1 MPRLRIAGCATC
13 VTASASSGT
22 CFAISRSCS
31 ICACVHQRAD
41 PEHALLEAHVLETGK
56 PGDVDQQLGRRQ
68 AHVERR
74 NEALAAG
81 EDLRAGTLEQL
92 ERLGERARFC
102 IGKRRRLQRP
112 DLLLEVVI
120 ITSKRRRQCGAL
132 RWFAG
137 LLAALV
143 AGGDCGRQTY
153 PSQPIRL
160 IAPFPP
166 GGSVDIMA
174 RLIAEPLA
182 AQLGGK
188 IVIDNRSG
196 ASGNIGME
204 AAARAKPDGY
214 TVVLNTI
221 PLATNQALFDK
232 LTWDPIRD
240 FAPIGMVATAPHVLV
255 VPTQVTAGKVDE
267 LVKLARA
274 SPGKLTY
281 ASAGVGTTFHLCGEM
296 FKDSTNTFILHVP
309 YRGGGPALLDTLGG
323 QVDMS
328 FPTLSAALPHVKA
341 GNLRAL
347 AVTDT
352 TRSPLLPDVPTLQ
365 EAGVKDFQF
374 TQWLV
379 LLAPASTPPTIV
391 ARLNDGAERG
401 AQVQGGARQVRRQQG
416 FDAFITTPEEAGKF
430 IAAEVQRFSRSSR
443 PEKSPR
449 TDLQALH
456 QRAAPALPGAVECAD
471 GHFRVRRLLGVVIDD
486 AGRIGADHHR
496 GMSVAARGA
505 LLHPVIEDGAAR
517 AQPVLELDQGVV
529 VRRAAARH
537 GVELLELRERLVV
550 VHGEVYRTAA
560 RSLRAEHPAGEVALE
575 ELGQRRLRRA
585 PEMPRHH
592 RHAGVPAARRIVLR
606 ARR

>member
-1 MPRLRIAGCATC
+1 MAKILQLLCA
-13 VTASASSGT
+13 S
-22 CFAISRSCS
+22 
-31 ICACVHQRAD
+31 
-41 PEHALLEAHVLETGK
+41 
-56 PGDVDQQLGRRQ
+56 LGLPL
-68 AHVERR
+68 
-74 NEALAAG
+74 ALAA
-81 EDLRAGTLEQL
+81 
-92 ERLGERARFC
+92 
-102 IGKRRRLQRP
+102 
-112 DLLLEVVI
+112 
-120 ITSKRRRQCGAL
+120 
-132 RWFAG
+132 
-137 LLAALV
+137 AA
-143 AGGDCGRQTY
+143 QPY

-174 RLIAEPLA
+174 RLISEPLG

-214 TVVLNTI
+214 TIVLNTI

-232 LTWDPIRD
+232 LTWDPIKD

-255 VPTQVTAGKVDE
+255 VPPKVQAKKVDE
-267 LVKLARA
+267 LVRLARA
-274 SPGKLTY
+274 NPGKLTY

-374 TQWLV
+374 TQWLT
-379 LLAPASTPPTIV
+379 LLAPANTPRDVVT
-391 ARLNDGAERG
+391 RLNGALRSTLTSKEMRDKF
-401 AQVQGGARQVRRQQG
+401 AQQG

-430 IAAEVQRFSRSSR
+430 IAAEVQRFSKLIKTR
-443 PEKSPR
+443 K
-449 TDLQALH
+449 
-456 QRAAPALPGAVECAD
+456 
-471 GHFRVRRLLGVVIDD
+471 I
-486 AGRIGADHHR
+486 
-496 GMSVAARGA
+496 
-505 LLHPVIEDGAAR
+505 
-517 AQPVLELDQGVV
+517 
-529 VRRAAARH
+529 
-537 GVELLELRERLVV
+537 
-550 VHGEVYRTAA
+550 TA
-560 RSLRAEHPAGEVALE
+560 E
-575 ELGQRRLRRA
+575 
-585 PEMPRHH
+585 
-592 RHAGVPAARRIVLR
+592 
-606 ARR
+606 